1 MEKKS
6 ALLLAQADHVTGE
19 VLGFA
24 VERIMGLGA
33 HNVQLIPTIT
43 KKNRP
48 GHIVLIDTMAAKEEV
63 IAEFLVKELKVTGY
77 HRVDTTHIFYGVTY
91 AMRKVTI
98 RMMEQAEEFQ
108 CEVKLVG
115 DPGQPFCMD
124 VEHDFLVRAQ
134 NQVKEKM
141 DCLISIN
148 ELRTMIESKLRE
160 TDEEVT
166 IEI

>member
-1 MEKKS
+1 MEKK
-6 ALLLAQADHVTGE
+6 AHLLLAQVDHASGE

-48 GHIVLIDTMAAKEEV
+48 GHLLLIDTTAAKEEA
-63 IAEFLVKELKVTGY
+63 IAAFLIQELKVTGY
-77 HRVDTTHIFYGVTY
+77 HRVDTTHIFYRVAY
-91 AMRKVTI
+91 AARKVTL
-98 RMMEQAEEFQ
+98 RMKEKVQEFQ
-108 CEVKLVG
+108 CAVKLVG
-115 DPGQPFCMD
+115 EPGQPLCMD
-124 VEHDFLVRAQ
+124 VEHDFLVNVQ
-134 NQVKEKM
+134 TQVKEKM
-141 DCLISIN
+141 NCLISLS

-160 TDEEVT
+160 SDEEVT